1 MPPANQV
8 TVISDLPDEIFR
20 SIQKKLSIVDMRN
33 LGSLSKGM
41 RSLFKPAVL
50 LNKFLQ
56 AIAYGMQD
64 KAETLFTDLYAG
76 DAAKIQKALRHK
88 EEFTDYSG
96 RTFNCSAY
104 EYAYWAKDTHMCSM
118 LIRYMDDETKAKMLT
133 LTDAIETHGL
143 IYQQNGEEHQSAHFD
158 FTPLKDA
165 YQRYIHGFFAWHHAK
180 DLDTIAAAWLNI
192 GKAQRNVP
200 AHVSQ
205 EYCRPD
211 RPFRPCPTFTES
223 QLPRV
228 LTFYNPK
235 LPGVFHPPLP
245 ADSSLGSD
253 FGVFR
258 GWRARVSPPILVEN
272 RVRYAATQDA
282 RDDYAAIKKLDEV
295 RTAQLAQLRE
305 HLQPSADKASLGP

>member
-1 MPPANQV
+1 
-8 TVISDLPDEIFR
+8 
-20 SIQKKLSIVDMRN
+20 
-33 LGSLSKGM
+33 M

-118 LIRYMDDETKAKMLT
+118 LIRYMDDETKAKMLS
-133 LTDAIETHGL
+133 D
-143 IYQQNGEEHQSAHFD
+143 HFD

-165 YQRYIHGFFAWHHAK
+165 YQRYIDGFFAWHHAK

-235 LPGVFHPPLP
+235 LPGVFYPPLP

-258 GWRARVSPPILVEN
+258 GWRARVSPPTLVAN